1 MLTKMNTYQTKSPE
15 PLEPQHSSEKQ
26 FLAVHN
32 LGLYQYI
39 KKKQVFPIH
48 NYNALRK
55 ISFN

>member
-1 MLTKMNTYQTKSPE
+1 MLTKMNTYQTKTPE

-39 KKKQVFPIH
+39 KKKTKYSQFTIIMLCVNFV
-48 NYNALRK
+48 
-55 ISFN
+55 

>member
-1 MLTKMNTYQTKSPE
+1 MLTKMNTYQTKTPE

-39 KKKQVFPIH
+39 KEKNKYSQFTIIMLCVNFV
-48 NYNALRK
+48 
-55 ISFN
+55 